1 MPCQGRKRT
10 RATREVDL
18 PLRSAR
24 SNHSAPW
31 GALPWRD
38 RRHDRADELFAEGM
52 VAMKTYRVV
61 AKRWA
66 HGWEL
71 HIDGV
76 GVTQSRT
83 LGEAEAMVRDY
94 IAVDLDASPDDV
106 DVELAVSLGDSLDA
120 LRQEVREASDRAAVA
135 QTQAAERSR
144 ILVRQLRDAGLSGR
158 EIATVL
164 DVSPQRVSQLLASTP
179 SEGASARSAA
189 IDGNGMTAVA

>member
-1 MPCQGRKRT
+1 
-10 RATREVDL
+10 
-18 PLRSAR
+18 
-24 SNHSAPW
+24 
-31 GALPWRD
+31 
-38 RRHDRADELFAEGM
+38 M

-83 LGEAEAMVRDY
+83 LGEAEVMVRDY
-94 IAVDLDASPDDV
+94 IAADLDASPDDV
-106 DVELAVSLGDSLDA
+106 DVELAISLGDNLDA

-144 ILVRQLRDAGLSGR
+144 ILVRRLRDAGLSGR

-164 DVSPQRVSQLLASTP
+164 DVSPQRVSQLLAARP
-179 SEGASARSAA
+179 GEGRLPYQPP
-189 IDGNGMTAVA
+189 

>member
-1 MPCQGRKRT
+1 
-10 RATREVDL
+10 
-18 PLRSAR
+18 
-24 SNHSAPW
+24 
-31 GALPWRD
+31 
-38 RRHDRADELFAEGM
+38 
-52 VAMKTYRVV
+52 MKTYRVV

-94 IAVDLDASPDDV
+94 IAADLDASPDDV
-106 DVELAVSLGDSLDA
+106 DLELAISLGDNLDA
-120 LRQEVREASDRAAVA
+120 LRQEVREASDRAAIA

-144 ILVRQLRDAGLSGR
+144 ILVRRLRDAGLSGR

-164 DVSPQRVSQLLASTP
+164 DVSPQRVSQLLAARP
-179 SEGASARSAA
+179 GEGASALAAA
-189 IDGNGMTAVA
+189 IGDNGMTAVA

>member
-1 MPCQGRKRT
+1 
-10 RATREVDL
+10 
-18 PLRSAR
+18 
-24 SNHSAPW
+24 
-31 GALPWRD
+31 
-38 RRHDRADELFAEGM
+38 
-52 VAMKTYRVV
+52 MKTYRVV

-94 IAVDLDASPDDV
+94 IAADLDASPYDV
-106 DVELAVSLGDSLDA
+106 DVELAISLGDNLDA

-144 ILVRQLRDAGLSGR
+144 ILVRRLRDAGLSGR

-164 DVSPQRVSQLLASTP
+164 DVSPQRVSQLLAARP
-179 SEGASARSAA
+179 GEGASAPSAA
-189 IDGNGMTAVA
+189 SNNGMTAVA